1 MILNKRHSAFLLSE
15 IITSLVILT
24 LTLSAISL
32 LLTTFRQNKN
42 RLFYN
47 DSNWNIAMLRL
58 EKMTADSK
66 LITADSQS
74 VTFETGSNSKFPY
87 KRYRLQIYRNMLR
100 VTGIDGGHMP
110 ILIHQQHLKLVPT
123 NQSVKIETTDL
134 LSRKWEYYLDF
145 Q

>member
-1 MILNKRHSAFLLSE
+1 M
-15 IITSLVILT
+15 
-24 LTLSAISL
+24 TLSAISL